1 MRYTGRE
8 FKINQLVKLIELI
21 DQKFSNV
28 PLEKQKQ
35 LEKTL
40 VLSYQELVSF
50 QELKAIAQAKGII
63 NLETAMFIYN
73 ALSDWDNQTLGTKF
87 ILTKLHADLLKDKL
101 KGAL

>member
-1 MRYTGRE
+1 MT
-8 FKINQLVKLIELI
+8 NQLVKLIAVI
-21 DQKFSNV
+21 DQKFSTV
-28 PLEKQKQ
+28 DPIVKTR

-73 ALSDWDNQTLGTKF
+73 ALGDWENQTLGTKF

>member
-1 MRYTGRE
+1 M
-8 FKINQLVKLIELI
+8 NQLVKLIELI
-21 DQKFSNV
+21 DQKFSTV
-28 PLEKQKQ
+28 PEEKQKA

-73 ALSDWDNQTLGTKF
+73 ALGDWDNQTLGTKF
-87 ILTKLHADLLKDKL
+87 ILTKLHADLLKAKMQ
-101 KGAL
+101 GAL